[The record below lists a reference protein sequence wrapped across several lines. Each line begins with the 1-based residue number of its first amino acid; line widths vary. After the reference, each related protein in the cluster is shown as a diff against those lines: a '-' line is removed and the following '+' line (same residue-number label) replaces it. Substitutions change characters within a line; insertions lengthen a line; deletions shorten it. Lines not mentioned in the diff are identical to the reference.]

1 LPVSD
6 FENSR
11 DIALRKGVI
20 AARNQFL
27 SYASLVDSFAVAP
40 EAGDGSIQALVMIG
54 VSGPV

>member
-1 LPVSD
+1 LSVSD

-20 AARNQFL
+20 AAPNQIL
-27 SYASLVDSFAVAP
+27 IDPSLVDSFAVAP
-40 EAGDGSIQALVMIG
+40 EAGDISIQALVMIG